1 MRYAIQITPNSEISI
16 HKFENYHTINDL
28 VDGWYETCGYFGVR
42 DKMLMLFCNEEF
54 LFRDSM
60 EFNAVA
66 SALANQPIYGNIV
79 LLEIGR
85 NEDGEKDSIPLCEKD
100 AIGIKVA
107 MDNFKKA
114 YKTML
119 AKLTLRYANNKP
131 KPIAKVVTLTE
142 EEFSEVLFGDET
154 DDRET

>member
-1 MRYAIQITPNSEISI
+1 MKYAIQIMPSGEIAI
-16 HKFENYHTINDL
+16 HKFEDYRTINNL
-28 VDGWYETCGYFGVR
+28 VDGWYETCGRFVVK
-42 DKMLMLFCNEEF
+42 DKMLMIFCNEEF
-54 LFRDSM
+54 LFRDNM

-79 LLEIGR
+79 LLEYGY
-85 NEDGEKDSIPLCEKD
+85 NEEGECDSIPLCEKD

-119 AKLTLRYANNKP
+119 AKLTLRYANDKP
-131 KPIAKVVTLTE
+131 KPVAKIVTLTE
-142 EEFSEVLFGDET
+142 EEFSEVLFSNET
-154 DDRET
+154 DD

>member
-1 MRYAIQITPNSEISI
+1 MKYAIQIMPSGEIAI
-16 HKFENYHTINDL
+16 HKFEDYRTINTL
-28 VDGWYETCGYFGVR
+28 VDGWYETCGRFVVK
-42 DKMLMLFCNEEF
+42 DKMLMIFCNEEF
-54 LFRDSM
+54 LFRNNM

-79 LLEIGR
+79 LLEYGY
-85 NEDGEKDSIPLCEKD
+85 NEEGEHDSIPLCEKD

-119 AKLTLRYANNKP
+119 AKLTLRYANDKP
-131 KPIAKVVTLTE
+131 KPVAKIVTLTE
-142 EEFSEVLFGDET
+142 EEFREVLFDNET
-154 DDRET
+154 DD